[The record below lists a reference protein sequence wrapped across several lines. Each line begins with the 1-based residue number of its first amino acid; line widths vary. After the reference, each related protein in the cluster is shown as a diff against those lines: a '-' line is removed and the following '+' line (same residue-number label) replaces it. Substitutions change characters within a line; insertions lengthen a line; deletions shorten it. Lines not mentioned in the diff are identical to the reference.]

1 MLMIEKSLITDS
13 GGAGRYRGG
22 VGQRL
27 SFQSLSP
34 EPLTF
39 MIRHERIKYPP
50 RGFLGG
56 ADGRLGVDLLD
67 GQRIPGK
74 SVTTINK
81 GQIVTFETPGGGGMF
96 SPLERDPQSLATD
109 LQNGVVSAQSAQNAY
124 GLTDTQ
130 VEVFVPKTKR
140 DLA

>member
-1 MLMIEKSLITDS
+1 M
-13 GGAGRYRGG
+13 YRGG
-22 VGQRL
+22 LGQRL

-74 SVTTINK
+74 SVTTIK
-81 GQIVTFETPGGGGMF
+81 QGQVVTFETPGAGGMF
-96 SPLERDPQSLATD
+96 SPLKRDPIALAKD
-109 LQNGVVSAQSAQNAY
+109 LQNGVVSAQSAQTAY
-124 GLTDTQ
+124 GLTGSQLETL
-130 VEVFVPKTKR
+130 VSAAKR
-140 DLA
+140 NEA

>member
-1 MLMIEKSLITDS
+1 M
-13 GGAGRYRGG
+13 YRGG
-22 VGQRL
+22 LGQRL

-56 ADGRLGVDLLD
+56 IDGRLGIDLVD

-74 SVTTINK
+74 SVMSLK
-81 GQIVTFETPGGGGMF
+81 QGQTVTFETPGGGGMF
-96 SPLERDPQSLATD
+96 SPLKRDPVALAKD
-109 LQNGVVSAQSAQNAY
+109 LQDGVVSNLSARNDYGQTAAQLEAASMA
-124 GLTDTQ
+124 TQ
-130 VEVFVPKTKR
+130 GTE
-140 DLA
+140 A